1 MSQYFSNDFSLK
13 NDNFIINYEI
23 LGKNLTFYS
32 NNGVFS
38 KNRIDKGSDI
48 FIKYLLTLNLVGKVL
63 DYGSGI
69 GIIGIC
75 LNLFFKELDVTYC
88 DVNYRCLELN
98 KQNLKKYDL
107 NGLIVSNDELSK
119 INDEIFD
126 YVFLNSPIRSGKD
139 NIYKMYKESYRLLKN
154 NGEFYVII
162 RKDKGMLSH
171 KAFLETIFNEVTI
184 VYKEKGYFIIK
195 MVKK

>member
-32 NNGVFS
+32 NNGIFS

-107 NGLIVSNDELSK
+107 NGL
-119 INDEIFD
+119 
-126 YVFLNSPIRSGKD
+126 
-139 NIYKMYKESYRLLKN
+139 
-154 NGEFYVII
+154 
-162 RKDKGMLSH
+162 
-171 KAFLETIFNEVTI
+171 
-184 VYKEKGYFIIK
+184 
-195 MVKK
+195 